1 MALKIRIN
9 RKSVESMTRQ
19 LTDQLGDLIST
30 GALAIGSLLPSE
42 RTLANSLGVARNVV
56 RGSYEY
62 LEKAGIVQREGR
74 KGRRVRAKTSRRKLR
89 RVRPLRRRRLSD
101 SGCDYFVR
109 ETTRLFVRLPRIADL
124 ALADDRASDTFLVST
139 PSESAFRFHW
149 CAQTRGAQTN

>member
-9 RKSVESMTRQ
+9 RKSVDSMTRQ
-19 LTDQLGDLIST
+19 LTDQLDDLIST

-74 KGRRVRAKTSRRKLR
+74 KGRRVRGKTSRKPSARKATKKTAKKR
-89 RVRPLRRRRLSD
+89 
-101 SGCDYFVR
+101 
-109 ETTRLFVRLPRIADL
+109 
-124 ALADDRASDTFLVST
+124 
-139 PSESAFRFHW
+139 
-149 CAQTRGAQTN
+149 

>member
-19 LTDQLGDLIST
+19 LTDQLGSLIGE

-62 LEKAGIVQREGR
+62 LEKAGIIQREGR
-74 KGRRVRAKTSRRKLR
+74 KGRRVRAKTSRKK
-89 RVRPLRRRRLSD
+89 
-101 SGCDYFVR
+101 
-109 ETTRLFVRLPRIADL
+109 TATRSVKKAAKKR
-124 ALADDRASDTFLVST
+124 
-139 PSESAFRFHW
+139 
-149 CAQTRGAQTN
+149 

>member
-62 LEKAGIVQREGR
+62 LEKAGVVQREGR
-74 KGRRVRAKTSRRKLR
+74 KGRRVRGK
-89 RVRPLRRRRLSD
+89 
-101 SGCDYFVR
+101 
-109 ETTRLFVRLPRIADL
+109 TTRKTA
-124 ALADDRASDTFLVST
+124 AKST
-139 PSESAFRFHW
+139 KKTAKKKR
-149 CAQTRGAQTN
+149 